1 MTREDLVTLLR
12 LLPLA
17 VLVAGAMWCL
27 LALLFVS
34 GGPAA

>member
-17 VLVAGAMWCL
+17 VLLFLVTWGFLC
-27 LALLFVS
+27 LLFVS
-34 GGPAA
+34 GGPAT